1 MPAVPD
7 TDPRRQPAQ
16 STAGLA
22 ERVEV
27 RVSYRARV
35 GWALAIGVVFML
47 FSVVALVAYYA
58 NAPGADL
65 SSSSSTRPFPVPLLA
80 FVVLGL
86 VFLVIPL
93 ILSAE
98 KQRIPRYIDPTGV
111 TMRNGAHFPWHD
123 YRGIRV
129 LRERRGSGTQATE
142 VGVELVF
149 TRGTALIRYRPITN
163 PADVLWI
170 TEQLKQGNPPFAG

>member
-1 MPAVPD
+1 LPATSD
-7 TDPRRQPAQ
+7 TDPSRQPAQ
-16 STAGLA
+16 STAGPS

-35 GWALAIGVVFML
+35 AWALAIGGVFMV
-47 FSVVALVAYYA
+47 FFIVALVAYYV
-58 NAPGADL
+58 NAPAAESSG
-65 SSSSSTRPFPVPLLA
+65 SSSLRPFPAPILA
-80 FVVLGL
+80 FAVLGL
-86 VFLVIPL
+86 CFLVIPL

-98 KQRIPRYIDPTGV
+98 KQRIPRWIDHAGV
-111 TMRNGAHFPWHD
+111 TMRNGAHFPWHE

-129 LRERRGSGTQATE
+129 LKERRARGTQATE

-170 TEQLKQGNPPFAG
+170 TDQLKQGNPPFAG

>member
-1 MPAVPD
+1 LRAASD
-7 TDPRRQPAQ
+7 TDPSRQPAQ
-16 STAGLA
+16 SAAGLS

-35 GWALAIGVVFML
+35 GWALAFGVAFML
-47 FSVVALVAYYA
+47 FSIVALVAYYV
-58 NAPGADL
+58 NAPGVE
-65 SSSSSTRPFPVPLLA
+65 SSSSSIRPFPAPILA

-86 VFLVIPL
+86 CFLVIPL

-98 KQRIPRYIDPTGV
+98 KQKIPRWIDPTGV
-111 TMRNGAHFPWHD
+111 TMRNGAHFPWHE

-129 LRERRGSGTQATE
+129 LKERRASGTQAIE

-170 TEQLKQGNPPFAG
+170 TDQLKQGNPPFGG